1 MRTDVD
7 ISELPARL
15 NEVLALANAGQ
26 EIVVCLNGIP
36 RARLFPMEQKG
47 SRVPNLHP
55 GAFVVGPE
63 FYEPLPE
70 DVWPTE

>member
-7 ISELPARL
+7 VNELPARL
-15 NEVLALANAGQ
+15 NEILALANAGQ
-26 EIVVCLNGIP
+26 EIVILADGTP
-36 RARLFPMEQKG
+36 RARLFPVDPNGM
-47 SRVPNLHP
+47 RVPNLHP

-70 DVWPTE
+70 DVWPTQ